1 MSRIETFTWLAPSGI
16 LNDTGDAPDMRIA
29 KDSGSR
35 AMAVVEITHMVKMAV
50 VEPAALLSRTN
61 FNWENL
67 ETPAYSNYLTSLRAV
82 GCPDDKVRYILL
94 ADINELFARKRKEEA
109 DAKR

>member
-50 VEPAALLSRTN
+50 VEPAALLAVTVKSAYEVVEVVGVPEMMPVKVSSTSPVGSAG
-61 FNWENL
+61 
-67 ETPAYSNYLTSLRAV
+67 ETDQRVIVPVTLGVFGAIA
-82 GCPDDKVRYILL
+82 
-94 ADINELFARKRKEEA
+94 
-109 DAKR
+109 